1 MLFRAGLCI
10 LLFFFSI
17 KIFAQNNFY
26 ATDTIRDIRI
36 TFAQSNWDEI
46 LDSLY
51 VAGDKERLQATLFI
65 DGTRYDSVG
74 VRYKGYSSASIDYVK
89 NPFNIKLNYLIEG
102 QNHLG
107 IDKIKLSNVI
117 QDPSFLR
124 EVLSYEITRKSICLH
139 QSRILPMFM

>member
-1 MLFRAGLCI
+1 MMLF
-10 LLFFFSI
+10 
-17 KIFAQNNFY
+17 AQEGFY
-26 ATDTIRDIRI
+26 STDTIRDIRI

-51 VAGDKERLQATLFI
+51 VAGDKGRMQATLFI
-65 DGTRYDSVG
+65 DGIQYDSVG
-74 VRYKGYSSASIDYVK
+74 VRYKGYSSASVDRVK

-102 QNHLG
+102 QDHQG

-124 EVLSYEITRKSICLH
+124 SFVLSNCPKVYACIRVQFCECLCK
-139 QSRILPMFM
+139 